1 MTVSLFLPVYSQT
14 LLFSHFVR
22 FNIFPHVVRSLSPL
36 GQSFFYQLPLLLASR
51 PIPGPSDP
59 TPNPCRML
67 GVQQLLRPPP
77 SRAAANIHGDRG
89 RLG

>member
-36 GQSFFYQLPLLLASR
+36 GQSFFTSCPSAGFPAYPRSLGPHTQSLPDAR
-51 PIPGPSDP
+51 
-59 TPNPCRML
+59 C
-67 GVQQLLRPPP
+67 
-77 SRAAANIHGDRG
+77 AAAAEATSLQGCSQHPW
-89 RLG
+89 